1 MVPPKALVTSEFV
14 LRGAV
19 TFKKMSYVCVVRGA
33 WGDAFDAWCIGRAA
47 WRGAW
52 GGVGGLGAFGAWG
65 VGRGIM
71 AAVCAS
77 LREAH
82 PSLER
87 R

>member
-47 WRGAW
+47 WSGGLVRLVRGAW
-52 GGVGGLGAFGAWG
+52 GV
-65 VGRGIM
+65 GIM